1 MFLSRSPCIPPL
13 YTKPTLSVCTT
24 LDTVPRFRFHLSSL
38 LVELINYRETT
49 LHFFCPVFSA
59 RVTQIDPLD
68 YFTSTRLRARMSL
81 KTQLK
86 SYIIEKYYMYIEN
99 TSTLYTISPYLAF
112 SLPFL
117 SFLFAFVSPPF
128 SKQKYL
134 QFSRLINAFRR

>member
-49 LHFFCPVFSA
+49 LHFFLSCVLRASH
-59 RVTQIDPLD
+59 TDTLD

>member
-59 RVTQIDPLD
+59 RVTQIPWITLQVPASVRVCPSRRNLSLTSSKNIICISRIPL
-68 YFTSTRLRARMSL
+68 L
-81 KTQLK
+81 
-86 SYIIEKYYMYIEN
+86 YILLVL
-99 TSTLYTISPYLAF
+99 T
-112 SLPFL
+112 
-117 SFLFAFVSPPF
+117 
-128 SKQKYL
+128 
-134 QFSRLINAFRR
+134 